1 MNVDYYGI
9 SKYDLLRNL
18 RAACESASLSENK
31 GDDYIDFLCDVHNTL
46 NPSLLKESDLEDINL
61 WNTIHS
67 LYENKFGASS
77 VQNIVFFEYIFKF
90 INGKLSSIDLLFQE
104 EFVDLCLMLLL
115 NMERENGLHIG
126 HHEVPFIPLLWFENL
141 AGGYGCESY
150 HDDDDEDDEEY
161 EEYGCYIDEDLQ
173 ESLESLSNN
182 EWTYETSELTDAIN
196 TGSRY
201 GILSILLNGNVLQEI
216 EEKEIITTFI
226 PVDVHQTDLCVKMTP
241 YGKMFSSFIDTGN
254 TQYSHY
260 SSLFLDKK
268 ESLRRL
274 KKTKELFLEYLES
287 N

>member
-1 MNVDYYGI
+1 MMNIDYYGI

-18 RAACESASLSENK
+18 RAACEMASQYKLVNSCK
-31 GDDYIDFLCDVHNTL
+31 DDYIDFLCDVHNTL
-46 NPSLLKESDLEDINL
+46 NPSLLKESDLEDVGFWDKL
-61 WNTIHS
+61 HS

-77 VQNIVFFEYIFKF
+77 VKNIVFFEYIFQF
-90 INGKLSSIDLLFQE
+90 VNGKLSSINFLFQE

-150 HDDDDEDDEEY
+150 HEDDDEDDD
-161 EEYGCYIDEDLQ
+161 EYGCYLDENLQ

-182 EWTYETSELTDAIN
+182 SWTYETSELTDAIN

-201 GILSILLNGNVLQEI
+201 GILSILLNGNTLQEI
-216 EEKEIITTFI
+216 EEKEIITAFI

-254 TQYSHY
+254 TKYSHY
-260 SSLFLDKK
+260 SSLFLTKK
-268 ESLRRL
+268 ESLQRL
-274 KKTKELFLEYLES
+274 KKTKELFLNL